1 MNEGIFN
8 LYKKQGETPLERI
21 KRFQEGF
28 PDYQDIPMTYAG
40 RLDPMA
46 EGVLL
51 VLSGEHT
58 KKKEEYLSLDKE
70 YEVDVLVGVSTD
82 TGDVLGVVEE
92 VSNVQESDE
101 SLITEKTLSLV
112 GTHEEPYPIFSSK
125 PVNGKPLFEWA
136 RTAPLAQKDIPLH
149 VVEIYA
155 VDVISKK
162 YVSLGELA
170 DEIKNKIGS
179 IKGDF
184 RQEAILRKWESVMED
199 SGENTVYLIRLNIRC
214 GSGAYMRV
222 VAQKLAR
229 SLGYPGLAYHIK
241 RTRVGGYVIEESEK

>member
-1 MNEGIFN
+1 MKEGVHN
-8 LYKKQGETPLERI
+8 LYKKQGETPLERL
-21 KRFQEGF
+21 KRFQEEF
-28 PDYQDIPMTYAG
+28 PQYKDVPITYAG

-51 VLSGEHT
+51 VLSGEMT
-58 KKKEEYLSLDKE
+58 KKKDEYLSLDKE
-70 YEVDVLVGVSTD
+70 YEVGVLVGVSTD

-92 VSNVQESDE
+92 VNNVDHIDD
-101 SLITEKTLSLV
+101 SLIFEKVVSLV
-112 GTHEEPYPIFSSK
+112 GVHEEPYPIFSSK

-149 VVEIYA
+149 VVEIYS

-170 DEIKNKIGS
+170 DEIKNKIES

-199 SGENTVYLIRLNIRC
+199 SGEYNVYLIRLTIRC

-241 RTRVGGYVIEESEK
+241 RTRVGEFGIEESEK